1 MSKLFEI
8 IEVARALKPAER
20 EPCNNCGWC
29 CLTEVCPT
37 GIEFGR
43 SHSIPCKFLE
53 QEGDRHYC
61 GLAKLN
67 IPVMNEYL
75 SIGTGCDA
83 RTQQE
88 QLASLGFKV

>member
-1 MSKLFEI
+1 MSELFKS
-8 IEVARALKPAER
+8 IEVARAMKPAER

-37 GIEFGR
+37 GIEFGK
-43 SHSIPCKFLE
+43 SAQIPCKFLE
-53 QEGDRHYC
+53 AKGNKHYC

-67 IPVMNEYL
+67 IDVMNEHL

-88 QLASLGFKV
+88 QIESLGLA